1 MREKARNRV
10 GFCHHVPIRTNGR
23 TDSNTPYKKRP
34 AARAVGRFVFL
45 MESPSLNPGC
55 HFDNQLY
62 LILGA
67 FQDDVDDSVDVGDVD
82 FAIAVHVCR
91 IGATISV
98 QDDADDGIY
107 ICNIDLKV
115 AVHVTNE

>member
-1 MREKARNRV
+1 MHI
-10 GFCHHVPIRTNGR
+10 F
-23 TDSNTPYKKRP
+23 PYIHTKKRP

-45 MESPSLNPGC
+45 MESPSFNLGC

-67 FQDDVDDSVDVGDVD
+67 LQDDVDDSVDVGDVD

>member
-1 MREKARNRV
+1 MIK
-10 GFCHHVPIRTNGR
+10 GI
-23 TDSNTPYKKRP
+23 TDKGSKEFSIFITGMHIFPYIHTKKRP

-67 FQDDVDDSVDVGDVD
+67 LQDDVDDSVDVGDVD